1 MEKQWWIMIFA
12 KDAEFVVKSAQ
23 KKLLKWLKRRNKM
36 PNVKID
42 MWPGKTDEEKENL
55 IKGITKVFEE
65 IDIKKEWVTIVIN
78 EIQPKNWG
86 IRGELGSKIAKK

>member
-1 MEKQWWIMIFA
+1 
-12 KDAEFVVKSAQ
+12 
-23 KKLLKWLKRRNKM
+23 
-36 PNVKID
+36 

-86 IRGELGSKIAKK
+86 IHGELGSKIAKK

>member
-1 MEKQWWIMIFA
+1 
-12 KDAEFVVKSAQ
+12 
-23 KKLLKWLKRRNKM
+23 M

>member
-1 MEKQWWIMIFA
+1 
-12 KDAEFVVKSAQ
+12 
-23 KKLLKWLKRRNKM
+23 M

-65 IDIKKEWVTIVIN
+65 IDIKKECVTIFIN
-78 EIQPKNWG
+78 
-86 IRGELGSKIAKK
+86 